1 MYDGAMARL
10 MIEALPAAAVLHII
24 IAIWQFSESGVLFS
38 PPLFGS
44 NSGDT
49 VAQLAGED
57 VTNSV
62 GSFLFAASRND
73 ASGLNIVARL
83 SRENTLPLFVL
94 LASFVTAW
102 LLYRTAGVALAALV
116 RQCCYVCSRGR
127 WCHER
132 PGVRE
137 ELAFN
142 PPFCGP
148 FALPLDPKVTHKLT
162 PFEERTG
169 WKIVKD
175 TASGLPGEAAAA
187 VDRAAPRS
195 SPQPAP
201 MNEALCT
208 CSPCSQS
215 ARLVARRHHLR
226 PPAPQRHAH
235 ADMADAGAVRHR
247 VVRHGCQPVSCLQQR
262 RRPVGGIILRHDSPP
277 MSSLACMQLLCLR
290 WTCRG

>member
-10 MIEALPAAAVLHII
+10 MIEALPAAAVLHILV
-24 IAIWQFSESGVLFS
+24 AIWQFSEPGVLYS
-38 PPLFGS
+38 PPLFGT
-44 NSGDT
+44 NTGDP
-49 VAQLAGED
+49 VSQLAGED

-62 GSFLFAASRND
+62 GSFLFTASHND

-94 LASFVTAW
+94 LAAFLAAW

-175 TASGLPGEAAAA
+175 TASGLPGK
-187 VDRAAPRS
+187 PS
-195 SPQPAP
+195 SVVAGVLCLATATTRHCALPALQSKCASGGVTASP
-201 MNEALCT
+201 SASCTAKALA
-208 CSPCSQS
+208 CSRGRRWRCLESRPTTSQQTRES
-215 ARLVARRHHLR
+215 SGSVFRRI
-226 PPAPQRHAH
+226 
-235 ADMADAGAVRHR
+235 
-247 VVRHGCQPVSCLQQR
+247 SCLA
-262 RRPVGGIILRHDSPP
+262 PF
-277 MSSLACMQLLCLR
+277 SS
-290 WTCRG
+290 